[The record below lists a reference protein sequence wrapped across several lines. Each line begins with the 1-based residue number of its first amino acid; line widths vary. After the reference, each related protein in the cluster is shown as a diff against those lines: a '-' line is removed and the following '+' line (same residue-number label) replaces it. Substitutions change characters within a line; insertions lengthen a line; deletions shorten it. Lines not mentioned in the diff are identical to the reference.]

1 MILCVFFVIFFLG
14 AGIYVGMIIH
24 WFNHMEMG
32 PVFSKSHVE
41 LSVSEK
47 DMIDYHSFLHP
58 GEDKTEIL
66 RSIKKR
72 KRIKIARYMK
82 RNNLKLKKGIYCIPE
97 EGWIDGKEVIVSY
110 DEYVKCF
117 DFEKIKR

>member
-1 MILCVFFVIFFLG
+1 MVNMRKKVKVILCVFFVIFFLG

-82 RNNLKLKKGIYCIPE
+82 RNNLKLKKEFIVFQKKVGLM
-97 EGWIDGKEVIVSY
+97 GK
-110 DEYVKCF
+110 K
-117 DFEKIKR
+117 